1 MIISFVH
8 VEVHV
13 NGFDE
18 EIWSF
23 NLTANVPCMFA
34 VGHKMYLPKEIK
46 DKYEVTDCLE
56 IEDIEHCYFSSSISD
71 SSISESKYC
80 SYYIVLRCREVY
92 K

>member
-13 NGFDE
+13 EGFDE

-23 NLTANVPCMFA
+23 NLTASVPCMFA
-34 VGHKMYLPKEIK
+34 VGHKIYLPKGIK
-46 DKYEVTDCLE
+46 DEYQLTECLK
-56 IEDIEHCYFSSSISD
+56 IEDIEHCYFLSTP
-71 SSISESKYC
+71 ENKYC
-80 SYYIVLRCREVY
+80 NYYIVLRCGQIY